1 MGVHS
6 SPKYFGV
13 NDKGTHAL
21 LTLMIRMENV
31 SNHKNWKFETIYDNK
46 GLDSTPNFLEF
57 QSIFADHVA
66 KEEELVV
73 PLLDFVIEESYAFMK
88 NKDQLKR
95 IAEEFSIEYKDME
108 EEHESTRIAA
118 HRMLELSK
126 ETGNYRGER
135 LWRSVEAHE
144 KLERASLKI
153 ACQAAGHILSR
164 NLDCAVGI
172 LAKSADQ

>member
-1 MGVHS
+1 MGFHS
-6 SPKYFGV
+6 SPKSFGI
-13 NDKGTHAL
+13 NDKGTRAL

-46 GLDSTPNFLEF
+46 GPDSAPSFLEF

-73 PLLDFVIEESYAFMK
+73 PLLNYITEESYAFMN

-95 IAEEFSIEYKDME
+95 IAEEFSMEYKDME

-144 KLERASLKI
+144 KLEKASLKI
-153 ACQAAGHILSR
+153 ACQAAEHILSGTF
-164 NLDCAVGI
+164 NSAGST
-172 LAKSADQ
+172 LAKTASQ